1 MENSRQSRAS
11 SVLPRAAGAT
21 RDSSMNRPS
30 SAHVP
35 SMNANNPNASSAN
48 ARASVVSTSTVSRA
62 PPIQRISSQASSVL
76 VSVTSAAGQ
85 DMWLSDFDPLAN
97 GDANLLSW
105 TEKSD
110 ELQNEPFTAR
120 ALFDLGS
127 ANDMDDDQLSN
138 MFPTVTRKSS
148 IHNQNSPTAPEN
160 TCNEDSMPPLPKEIG
175 SVLNPLVHS
184 KSATSQISK
193 LSSTGTGAGT
203 NAVQWPSSAPKSL
216 SIHGHSRQTTPGSAS
231 TAGTSKNSEHTAKKG
246 ACSGKEGWGE
256 PSDLRLLSNATLGSA
271 TMWKLDDGMDGGQV
285 GPNAK
290 ILADRLARMKLW
302 TRQTPLPTIYE
313 TGKEWRF
320 ILRLSQFALTFA
332 SFSGLCVGTFRANYM
347 SSVLS
352 TSGINFMAFTA
363 ISSAVEYLHTRSH
376 KHRANNYSHT
386 QKFVSFAW
394 ILVYMNPS
402 NLGIPPHKHPRIS
415 RVELVIDMYFIAMW
429 LAASVNLASH
439 AYIACPQIGTES
451 CVTWDLCLLFGY
463 ACVAAFAGTMCVG
476 VLDLR
481 EHGWGCGDRAVRSV
495 EARGGWLQAAMVKKL
510 KDGVEQLVDEFE
522 D

>member
-21 RDSSMNRPS
+21 RDSSMNRTS

-35 SMNANNPNASSAN
+35 SMNTNNPNASTAN
-48 ARASVVSTSTVSRA
+48 TRASVASTSTIPRA

-97 GDANLLSW
+97 GDANLFSW
-105 TEKSD
+105 TEKYDQLQNVAS
-110 ELQNEPFTAR
+110 QNEPFASR

-138 MFPTVTRKSS
+138 MFPTITRKSS
-148 IHNQNSPTAPEN
+148 IHNQYSPSTAPDN
-160 TCNEDSMPPLPKEIG
+160 IFNDASMPPLPKDAA

-193 LSSTGTGAGT
+193 LSSTGTGT
-203 NAVQWPSSAPKSL
+203 NVVQRPSSAPKSL

-246 ACSGKEGWGE
+246 ACSLKEGFGV
-256 PSDLRLLSNATLGSA
+256 PNDLRLLSNATLGSA

-320 ILRLSQFALTFA
+320 ILRLLQFALTF
-332 SFSGLCVGTFRANYM
+332 GLSVGTFRANYM

-363 ISSAVEYLHTRSH
+363 ISSA
-376 KHRANNYSHT
+376 
-386 QKFVSFAW
+386 FVSFAW
-394 ILVYMNPS
+394 VLVYMNPS

-439 AYIACPQIGTES
+439 AYIACPQIGSES

-463 ACVAAFAGTMCVG
+463 ACVAAFAGMVCVG

-481 EHGWGCGDRAVRSV
+481 EHGWGCGSGAVRSV